1 MQLELAEVPELDA
14 QSQIHLRIVQMGTT
28 QQVIVM
34 NVSSVQQV
42 QSVIVELKQ
51 TALLVHIL

>member
-1 MQLELAEVPELDA
+1 MELELTELPELDA
-14 QSQIHLRIVQMGTT
+14 QSQIHLRIAQMGTT
-28 QQVIVM
+28 QQIVVM

-42 QSVIVELKQ
+42 QSVVVELKQ